1 MKSKKAFK
9 EEVSPG
15 LSIENSKCS
24 TVELQEEVCSEKT
37 EHTEWADLEGWNSM
51 TYSRK
56 KVSCSLWLKRMGLVV
71 GKRGDCTM
79 KDETQEMDR
88 DHKMQSL
95 NFILWDKTIKATVDS
110 EIIERYDKIWILERL
125 FRWWCENGIWNKW
138 SGGRK
143 SIRRLSLSSEGLW
156 GSGSRW

>member
-51 TYSRK
+51 TTFYS
-56 KVSCSLWLKRMGLVV
+56 
-71 GKRGDCTM
+71 
-79 KDETQEMDR
+79 
-88 DHKMQSL
+88 MQSKL
-95 NFILWDKTIKATVDS
+95 YS
-110 EIIERYDKIWILERL
+110 EEY
-125 FRWWCENGIWNKW
+125 
-138 SGGRK
+138 S
-143 SIRRLSLSSEGLW
+143 
-156 GSGSRW
+156 